1 MHSLGGGVLFCL
13 LLAGCGPATWGVLEA
28 QNSSVPTV
36 LSSQVISSGNKICE
50 EASRQLDRLQGSDE
64 VLIRDCETRETGNNS
79 VEWRIHLND
88 FSEWSRL
95 IATQSTEDIIF
106 TVPLALVAYSFVASE
121 VNESLFDDVVIAFND
136 TRQTEYS
143 FTTKDL
149 ASVLSVTEPREV
161 AAELRALQFKMRIST
176 RN

>member
-1 MHSLGGGVLFCL
+1 MLFCL
-13 LLAGCGPATWGVLEA
+13 LLAGCGPAARGLLDS
-28 QNSSVPTV
+28 QDSSVPTV
-36 LSSQVISSGNKICE
+36 LSSQVISSGNKICR

-64 VLIRDCETRETGNNS
+64 VLIRDCETRESENKS

-88 FSEWSRL
+88 FSEWSQL

-121 VNESLFDDVVIAFND
+121 VNETLFDDVVIAFDD

-143 FTTKDL
+143 FPTKDL
-149 ASVLSVTEPREV
+149 SPVLSVTEPKDV
-161 AAELRALQFKMRIST
+161 AAQLRALQFKMRIT
-176 RN
+176 TKQ